1 MSFCRQWLTLGAL
14 AVTSL
19 ATPPSAAAQG
29 GATVRGTVTNASTS
43 APVAGAQVFVVGTRF
58 GGMTASDGR
67 YTFAGVPEGTIV
79 VRIRALGYQPVEKS
93 VTITGTA
100 PVTLDF
106 TVATAPVS
114 LDEVVVTGTAGSAR
128 KREVGNSIGQ
138 VKLGDVPEVS
148 TNVSQMLNGRVA
160 GVQISGGTGNSGAG
174 QAIRLRGT
182 TSVALT
188 NQPLIYIDGV
198 RTRSDEYPRNG
209 IFTGTTQRGANVYAS
224 PLNDINP
231 DDIERIEIVKGAAA
245 ATLFGT
251 DAAAGVIQ
259 IFTKRGQQGSA
270 KWQAQFNT
278 GYNQMQKF
286 GTDEAK
292 FIFMDP
298 FFRNSAGLL
307 ENLGANPMGVRY
319 GSNVQV
325 SGGQGENLKYLVSLG
340 ADNNEGVL
348 PNDLEK
354 KYLIRSNIDFM
365 PIPKIAVSWNSSFN
379 NTLISQTPAGNNA
392 QGVTLNAFRRDRNYF
407 GNANPDTIA
416 KVFGQQLNSQIDRMI
431 LGTTASW
438 TPIANF
444 SSRFTIGYDRAAV
457 ENRNVRPY
465 GFPAV
470 PLGVIQNQRW
480 SNQTIST
487 DWVNSYDFNLTS
499 DLKITASA
507 GTQYVNSHVADV
519 VGYSEN
525 FPSPTVPTVAS
536 GSNKLADE
544 NRQRVI
550 TGGAFAQSLVG
561 FKDRFFLT
569 VGARIDGNSA
579 FGKDFGFQ
587 TYPKVSGS
595 WVASEEGFFPDAA
608 GTLKLRAAYGAAG
621 RAPGAFAAVQTR
633 NPVGWGGQPAVRPL
647 NLGNAALG
655 PERTTE
661 IELGF
666 DHSMFDGRLNTDFT
680 WFRAKTTDALFFV
693 RTIPTNGFLNSVLDN
708 VGEMQK
714 SGFEIAINGTV
725 VDRPMLGITAGL
737 NITTNDS
744 EVLSLGG
751 AQPFSI
757 GNNGWVIEKE
767 VAPVIRG
774 MRIRNPDQ
782 LVPAGTT
789 GAQVFAANVDQNY
802 AFGPANPTHIYGG
815 SLNIR
820 TWKNIA
826 ISARA
831 ELQKGSYINESSSF
845 NAITRSVLWPTC
857 DATYK
862 KQAAS
867 QQLTVKET
875 LMCVPAN
882 ARADMFIFPADFFKL
897 RDVTV
902 TIPMGRFIP
911 GTSSSSLVFS
921 AQNLFRKN
929 DGMPIFDPEMS
940 GNDGFNPTVRY
951 ISEHI
956 PAPAVFLSSLRISF

>member
-1 MSFCRQWLTLGAL
+1 MSFGRQWLSLGAL
-14 AVTSL
+14 VVASL
-19 ATPPSAAAQG
+19 ASPPGAAAQG
-29 GATVRGTVTNASTS
+29 GATVRGTVTNAASS

-58 GGMTASDGR
+58 GGVTGTDGR
-67 YTFAGVPEGTIV
+67 YTFSGVPEGTIV

-93 VTITGTA
+93 VTVTGTA

-106 TVATAPVS
+106 TVASAPVS

-138 VKLGDVPEVS
+138 VKVADAPEVPS
-148 TNVSQMLNGRVA
+148 TVSQMLNGRLA
-160 GVQISGGTGNSGAG
+160 GVSIAGGTGNSGSG

-188 NQPLIYIDGV
+188 NQPLIYVDGV

-231 DDIERIEIVKGAAA
+231 DDIERIEVVKGAAA

-259 IFTKRGQQGSA
+259 IFTKRGQQGRA

-286 GTDEAK
+286 GTDAAP

-298 FFRNSAGLL
+298 FFRNSAGFL
-307 ENLGANPMGVRY
+307 EKLGANPMGTRY

-325 SGGQGENLKYLVSLG
+325 SGGQGDNLKYLVSLG
-340 ADNNEGVL
+340 ADKNDGVL
-348 PNDLEK
+348 PNDREK
-354 KYLIRSNIDFM
+354 KYLVRTNVDFM

-407 GNANPDTIA
+407 GNATPDTIA
-416 KVFGQQLNSQIDRMI
+416 QVFQQQLNSQIDRMI
-431 LGTTASW
+431 LGSTATW

-444 SSRFTIGYDRAAV
+444 NSRFTIGYDRAAL

-487 DWVNSYDFNLTS
+487 DWVNSYDFNLGS
-499 DLKITASA
+499 DFKITASA
-507 GTQYVNSHVADV
+507 GTQYVNSQVSDV
-519 VGYSEN
+519 VGFSEN

-536 GSNKLADE
+536 GSNKLSDE

-550 TGGAFAQSLVG
+550 TGGAFAQSLFG

-595 WVASEEGFFPDAA
+595 WVTSEEGFWNQNL
-608 GTLKLRAAYGAAG
+608 GTLKLRAAYGSAG
-621 RAPGAFAAVQTR
+621 RAPGAFAAVQTW

-647 NLGNAALG
+647 NLGNADLG

-661 IELGF
+661 MELGF
-666 DHSMFDGRLNTDFT
+666 DHSIFDGRLNTDFT
-680 WFRAKTTDALFFV
+680 WFRAKTSDALFFV
-693 RTIPTNGFLNSVLDN
+693 RSIPTNGFLNSVLDN
-708 VGEMQK
+708 VGEMEK
-714 SGFEIAINGTV
+714 SGLEIAINGTI
-725 VDRPMLGITAGL
+725 VDRPMLGIQAGL

-744 EVLSLGG
+744 KVLSLGG
-751 AQPFSI
+751 AQAFSV
-757 GNNGWVIEKE
+757 GNKGWVIEGE
-767 VAPVIRG
+767 QAPVIRG
-774 MRIRNPDQ
+774 MRIKDPDK

-789 GAQVFAANVDQNY
+789 GAQLLASNVENN
-802 AFGPANPTHIYGG
+802 AIFGPAQPTRIIGG
-815 SLNIR
+815 SLNVR
-820 TWKNIA
+820 TWKNIS
-826 ISARA
+826 ISARG
-831 ELQKGSYINESSSF
+831 EFQGGHFINEDASF
-845 NAITRSVLWPTC
+845 QAITRSVLWPTC
-857 DATYK
+857 EGTYK
-862 KQAAS
+862 KQAAN

-875 LMCVPAN
+875 LMCVAAN
-882 ARADMFIFPADFFKL
+882 ARSDMFIFAADFFKV
-897 RDVTV
+897 RDITL

-911 GTSSSSLVFS
+911 GTASSSLVFS
-921 AQNLFRKN
+921 AQNIFRKN
-929 DGMPIFDPEMS
+929 NGMDIFDPEMS